1 MKKIKDNKSNNINNI
16 HICDNVHVD
25 AISFSCACSNCGTQ
39 LNAKYK
45 IQENDAKEKG
55 TTIEEYLK
63 NVLEL
68 NLQFER
74 VFCR

>member
-1 MKKIKDNKSNNINNI
+1 M
-16 HICDNVHVD
+16 
-25 AISFSCACSNCGTQ
+25 F
-39 LNAKYK
+39 LNQYK